1 MACSKPF
8 CFYKDDVKKSSRTS
22 HALDF
27 EIRALYNS
35 NFEHNYFNIPCGRCL
50 NCRVDK
56 MNELTDRC
64 EYEYI
69 NYGCGAFVT
78 FTFDDYHINPYMFV
92 DSKTG
97 QIVASLNKKCLK
109 DFLNRL
115 NKLVHKYNKKYGLTP
130 FCRPD
135 YKYLCVGEYGENG
148 SVFDRPHFHCLF
160 FGLDFA
166 MCERLFWKAW
176 QYQGS
181 IQVGAIRNGG
191 IGYVVSYLD
200 KQFYG
205 YESFLKYDYHHLQKP
220 FQVHSLGLG
229 EGLYKSQLKYIKEHD
244 GNYNWHAKDKPVPKY
259 YKDKYNIIS
268 DLTMEAWNKKYLHRK
283 AEILNLYNVKI
294 HSFKDLEKF
303 QLNQAQITQKC
314 REIKL
319 IQKGKPV
326 REDWY
331 INKEV
336 DSIINDKHRIP
347 TLFDKQHLKIINPQG
362 QFKFKIDRRFKDPS
376 NMTTR
381 DFMKLHTSKNQFYDY
396 CYNQYGAL
404 ATNKA
409 FNIGS
414 DVPF

>member
-1 MACSKPF
+1 MACSKPLSF
-8 CFYKDDVKKSSRTS
+8 TSKQVKQGFRTS
-22 HALDF
+22 HAIPF
-27 EIRALYNS
+27 ELKALYNS
-35 NFEHNYFNIPCGRCL
+35 NFTRNYFNIPCGWCL
-50 NCRVDK
+50 NCRIDK

-78 FTFDDYHINPYMFV
+78 FTFDDYHLNPYMFI
-92 DSKTG
+92 DSKDG
-97 QIVASLNKKCLK
+97 QVKASLNKKCLK

-115 NKLVHKYNKKYGLTP
+115 NKEVHAYTKKYGLTP

-148 SVFDRPHFHCLF
+148 SQFDRPHFHCLF

-191 IGYVVSYLD
+191 IGYVISYLD

-244 GNYNWHAKDKPVPKY
+244 SCYHWRGKDKPVPKY
-259 YKDKYNIIS
+259 YKDKYNLIS
-268 DLTMEAWNKKYLHRK
+268 DLTMESWNKRYEKRK
-283 AEILNLYNVKI
+283 SRILYDYGVKI
-294 HSFKDLEKF
+294 NNFSDFEKF
-303 QLNQAQITQKC
+303 NLNQAQIIQKC

-319 IQKGKPV
+319 IQNGKPV
-326 REDWY
+326 RQDWF
-331 INKEV
+331 INKNVNE
-336 DSIINDKHRIP
+336 IINSKNRIP
-347 TLFDKQHLKIINPQG
+347 TLFDKQHLKLISPQG
-362 QFKFKIDRRFKDPS
+362 KAKYKIDNRLKEIKDLK
-376 NMTTR
+376 TR
-381 DFMKLHTSKNQFYDY
+381 DFMKLKTSKNQVYNFYY
-396 CYNQYGAL
+396 SQFGPEF
-404 ATNKA
+404 TNNL
-409 FNIGS
+409 FGIGS
-414 DVPF
+414 IPF